1 MGMMS
6 ISVDNP
12 VKVRTLPFTL
22 YLGNLS
28 YAPRH
33 LSFGWRI
40 LLIQDALGR
49 LLVGSLHAQ
58 LNRSSPHQWAS
69 KLPNN
74 KEKVKICCC
83 CQCKDPG
90 TEFSLR
96 SPDLSDTYL
105 IAKAKLLSLL
115 SWKSTL
121 KIFLL
126 HTCKTLLLAQ
136 IIEFSRASPIDKR
149 QMRWH
154 TDPRLKA
161 RPKRSSLSYCT
172 ARPAKVWRSMV
183 QKTNRPLRCLRVPL
197 VPFLATRFSVQRLR
211 KSCFL
216 GRLQVR
222 GLRRWK
228 KKLEHSDRGDKMT
241 TGSCT
246 STWHRRCPS
255 ILVISST
262 HWQKFRLFT
271 STKGGVIR
279 GPKLRW
285 EDSPDPAFECHQT
298 KEAFTMIISRV
309 TRYPILLPYYYQ
321 RGLSV

>member
-74 KEKVKICCC
+74 KEKTKICCC

-90 TEFSLR
+90 TEFSLW

-172 ARPAKVWRSMV
+172 ARPAKAWRSMAHE
-183 QKTNRPLRCLRVPL
+183 TNRPLRCLRVPL
-197 VPFLATRFSVQRLR
+197 VPFLATRFSVPEA
-211 KSCFL
+211 
-216 GRLQVR
+216 
-222 GLRRWK
+222 K
-228 KKLEHSDRGDKMT
+228 KILFSW
-241 TGSCT
+241 SVT
-246 STWHRRCPS
+246 S
-255 ILVISST
+255 
-262 HWQKFRLFT
+262 
-271 STKGGVIR
+271 KGAQNMEEKTR
-279 GPKLRW
+279 
-285 EDSPDPAFECHQT
+285 AF
-298 KEAFTMIISRV
+298 
-309 TRYPILLPYYYQ
+309 
-321 RGLSV
+321 G